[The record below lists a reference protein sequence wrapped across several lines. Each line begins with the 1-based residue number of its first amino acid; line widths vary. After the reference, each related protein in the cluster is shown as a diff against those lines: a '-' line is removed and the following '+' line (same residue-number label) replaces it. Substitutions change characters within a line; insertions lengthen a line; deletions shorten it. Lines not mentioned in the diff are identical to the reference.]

1 MGITNLLTAA
11 GRFLGVF
18 SANPLDRADAARALD
33 EIEMFRRH
41 ATHLGAPFGRSRHTV
56 AQDKRAAK
64 KRRAVRR
71 AKARGQA

>member
-1 MGITNLLTAA
+1 MGITNLIAAA
-11 GRFLGVF
+11 GRFLGLF
-18 SANPLDRADAARALD
+18 SANPRDRVDVAKVMADV
-33 EIEMFRRH
+33 FRRH

>member
-1 MGITNLLTAA
+1 MGITNLMAAA
-11 GRFLGVF
+11 GRFLGLF
-18 SANPLDRADAARALD
+18 SANTRDRADAARALD
-33 EIEMFRRH
+33 EIEMFGRH

-71 AKARGQA
+71 GQA